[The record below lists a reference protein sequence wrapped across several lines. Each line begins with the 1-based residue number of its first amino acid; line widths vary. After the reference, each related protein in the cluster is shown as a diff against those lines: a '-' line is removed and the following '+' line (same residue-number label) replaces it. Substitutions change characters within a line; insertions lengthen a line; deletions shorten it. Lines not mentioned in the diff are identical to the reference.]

1 MDLVIGSAGCLGA
14 AVSAALLRSGR
25 PVRALDLIP
34 SRLDGVD
41 ERVGDMGDEAA
52 LSRALE
58 GVTTVHQCA
67 SVLSLNSARRAEMW
81 ETNVDRN
88 RRVMARCRAAG
99 VRAFVYASNHLL
111 TLDRGEHARGLDERA
126 PYATRPLS
134 AYVASRIASEQD
146 VLAADDPG
154 AGFRTI
160 SLRTP
165 TLYGP
170 RDRFHFNLQLTLA
183 DTGRGTR
190 IEGQRHCSHTYAE
203 NAAHAHVLAG
213 DALRAG
219 EHGGK
224 AYHLSDE
231 APPPSY
237 WELMDRLLVAC
248 GRRPPRATLSRSVLA
263 AMTHASEALY
273 ARVGAYLEQEP
284 FFSYEGLAVVAS
296 DCWFRTDA
304 IRRDLGWAPPVPPDE
319 AARRTAA
326 WFTTHPIPT
335 PLVAWKGLLRRR
347 NADHGAARRAPDHAA
362 L

>member
-14 AVSAALLRSGR
+14 AVCAALVRSGR
-25 PVRALDLIP
+25 TVRALDLLP

-41 ERVGDMGDEAA
+41 ARVGDMLDASV

-58 GVTTVHQCA
+58 GVDTVHQCA
-67 SVLSLNSARRAEMW
+67 SVLSLNPGRRDEMW
-81 ETNVDRN
+81 ATNVDGN
-88 RRVMARCRAAG
+88 RRVVERAREAG

-111 TLDRGEHARGLDERA
+111 TCQRGEHARGLDEGA

-134 AYVASRIASEQD
+134 AYVASRIASEKD

-154 AGFRTI
+154 AGFRTLA
-160 SLRTP
+160 LRTP
-165 TLYGP
+165 TLYGA

-183 DTGRGTR
+183 ESGRGAR
-190 IEGQRHCSHTYAE
+190 VRGQRHCSHIYAE

-219 EHGGK
+219 AHGGK
-224 AYHLSDE
+224 AYHLADE

-237 WELMDRLLVAC
+237 WDLMDRLLIAC
-248 GRRPPRATLSRSVLA
+248 GREPPRASISRELLA
-263 AMTHASEALY
+263 AMAHVSEAVY
-273 ARVGAYLEQEP
+273 ARFGAHLAQEP
-284 FFSYEGLAVVAS
+284 YFSFEGLAVVAS

-319 AARRTAA
+319 AAARTAA
-326 WFTTHPIPT
+326 WFTTHPVPR
-335 PLVAWKGLLRRR
+335 PLVAWQGLLRRR
-347 NADHGAARRAPDHAA
+347 
-362 L
+362 